1 MIVRERAD
9 SFVLVEQHEHALVS
23 GEFARRWVEGP
34 VPLGSTLYAVENH
47 DVAWREPDREVLWNE
62 ASGRPY
68 SFLDHPLGAKLAAQW
83 RGIERVEARDAYAGC
98 LCSMH
103 YARFL
108 VGSEDPEGVAFL
120 ERETKR
126 QERLREGMSDEE
138 LGNLERNF
146 RFLRLCDGLSL
157 YLFLYGPGEP
167 GYPPP
172 TPDGFEL
179 DGTRFELVWEDRE
192 HARLKPF
199 ALTEPFE
206 VSVPHREVGK
216 DRRPLGDG
224 RIGLRVTG

>member
-34 VPLGSTLYAVENH
+34 VPPGPTLYAVENH
-47 DVAWREPDREVLWNE
+47 DVGWQELDGEVLWNE
-62 ASGRPY
+62 ASGRPH
-68 SFLDHPLGAKLAAQW
+68 SFVDHPLGPKLGAW
-83 RGIERVEARDAYAGC
+83 RRGIERVETHDAYAGC

-108 VGSEDPEGVAFL
+108 VGSEDPGEAAFL
-120 ERETKR
+120 ERETAR
-126 QERLREGMSDEE
+126 QGRLREGMSGEE
-138 LGNLERNF
+138 LENLERNF
-146 RFLRLCDGLSL
+146 RFLRLSDGLSL

-179 DGTRFELVWEDRE
+179 DRQRFDLVWEDRE
-192 HARLKPF
+192 HVRLEPF
-199 ALTEPFE
+199 ALTGPFE
-206 VSVPHREVGK
+206 VSVPYREVGK
-216 DRRPLGDG
+216 DRRPMGEG
-224 RIGLRVTG
+224 RIRLRVTG